1 MGQDREIQFGALRIF
16 VAVAESETLT
26 SAARKLGVTQSAVSQ
41 AISQLEAAAKATLVS
56 RRSKP
61 IRLTPAGEVMNA
73 HAKRILADARQM
85 LQEVATAATGDLPRL
100 RIGSIDS
107 FADAAG
113 RELLERIASMTSQ
126 LSLQTGLAMPLS
138 DALLAGDL
146 DMLISSDPLDD
157 HPELERHPILRDPF
171 VLLVAE
177 SLCAEADATPQKL
190 SAAQPFIRYTRQ
202 SRLGKLT
209 DLVMR
214 RVGVEPETRYEFDST
229 RTLVKTVQAAKG
241 WAVATSLCVAQHPDL
256 LAGVRLAPLANS
268 GNARYL
274 CLLARRDELGDTPA
288 RIAAICREIYQADVL
303 PGTLELMPWLQD
315 RAAAISEAP
324 AIWSS

>member
-1 MGQDREIQFGALRIF
+1 
-16 VAVAESETLT
+16 
-26 SAARKLGVTQSAVSQ
+26 
-41 AISQLEAAAKATLVS
+41 
-56 RRSKP
+56 
-61 IRLTPAGEVMNA
+61 
-73 HAKRILADARQM
+73 
-85 LQEVATAATGDLPRL
+85 
-100 RIGSIDS
+100 
-107 FADAAG
+107 
-113 RELLERIASMTSQ
+113 MTSQ

-157 HPELERHPILRDPF
+157 HPELERHPLLRDPF

-177 SLCAEADATPQKL
+177 SLCAETDATPEKL

-268 GNARYL
+268 RNARYL

-288 RIAAICREIYQADVL
+288 RIAAICREIYQAEVL

-324 AIWSS
+324 AIWSA